1 METAKASP
9 ADALVIFGIT
19 GDLAKR
25 ITFRALYGLKPVACC
40 AVIGVALES
49 WNTAVLRA
57 HARQAIEAS
66 GIRVR

>member
-1 METAKASP
+1 M
-9 ADALVIFGIT
+9 T

-25 ITFRALYGLKPVACC
+25 MTFRALYRLEARGLLRVP
-40 AVIGVALES
+40 VIGVALES

-66 GIRVR
+66 GR